1 MASKTNCTING
12 KKYYKISRKVGMK
25 KNKTGV
31 WISDRKTFY
40 GSSKKE
46 AEEKYREYMDQK
58 SQKTSP
64 LESMCLGEA
73 IDSWVTN
80 FFNNCELADSSKC
93 LYHGAYVKHFQDS
106 DLCKMTLPEVT
117 AYHLQTFYNE
127 NAGEM
132 TMSAIKALHKF
143 LGAFYKHVEL
153 TTAGACHDI
162 TRPVKIPKTAKPK
175 CEIKKIDTW
184 NDEDLQKVIDA
195 LKGTTLRFL
204 VILAANTGLRISE
217 IRALQYSDIDENGIL
232 LIDKQLTEINYNGK
246 RGARISDTKSACSN
260 RTIPLPPEIMKE
272 LALHKQIH
280 RAEMKRNEYITDT
293 IFTTDRGGYYYRSS
307 LSKRLRKIYN
317 QVGVPAHP
325 FHSFRKTYLTNLRR
339 AGVDL
344 ESACRLA
351 GHSSV
356 NITAQYYIGIDDE
369 AKREANSNILKY
381 SFREEVG

>member
-1 MASKTNCTING
+1 
-12 KKYYKISRKVGMK
+12 
-25 KNKTGV
+25 
-31 WISDRKTFY
+31 
-40 GSSKKE
+40 
-46 AEEKYREYMDQK
+46 
-58 SQKTSP
+58 
-64 LESMCLGEA
+64 
-73 IDSWVTN
+73 
-80 FFNNCELADSSKC
+80 
-93 LYHGAYVKHFQDS
+93 
-106 DLCKMTLPEVT
+106 
-117 AYHLQTFYNE
+117 
-127 NAGEM
+127 
-132 TMSAIKALHKF
+132 MSAIKALHKF

-175 CEIKKIDTW
+175 CEIKQIDTW

-204 VILAANTGLRISE
+204 VILAVNTGLRISE
-217 IRALQYSDIDENGIL
+217 IRALTYRDIDENGIL
-232 LIDKQLTEINYNGK
+232 TVNKQVTEINYNGK
-246 RGARISDTKSACSN
+246 RGVRISDTKSACSN
-260 RTIPLPPEIMKE
+260 RTIPLPPEILKE

-280 RAEMKRNEYITDT
+280 RAEMKRNGYITDT

-307 LSKRLRKIYN
+307 MSKRLRKIYK